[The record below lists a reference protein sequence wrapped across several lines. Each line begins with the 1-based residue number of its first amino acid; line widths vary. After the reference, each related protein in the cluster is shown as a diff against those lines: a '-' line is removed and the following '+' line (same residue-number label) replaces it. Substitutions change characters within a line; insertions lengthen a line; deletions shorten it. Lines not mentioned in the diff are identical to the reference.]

1 MKRMRKFLF
10 LVMLVATLTAST
22 SPITPHTFNL
32 HSVSHDDWKTH
43 TDKGFQIQYPSE
55 WELSLA
61 KQMGSSFI
69 LFSPLVNK
77 EDLFRENVNLIIQDI
92 KGMNIG
98 LEKYAQISESQIKSM
113 MTNSQILESKLMEKN
128 GRRFY
133 HLVYTADMGVYH
145 LKFLQN
151 YFIQN
156 EKAYVLTFTADQK
169 TYDEYVKVGGEI
181 LNSFFL
187 LNK

>member
-1 MKRMRKFLF
+1 MRKFLF
-10 LVMLVATLTAST
+10 LVLLVTTLTAST
-22 SPITPHTFNL
+22 SSITPHSFSL
-32 HSVSHDDWKTH
+32 LSVSHEDWKTH
-43 TDKGFQIQYPSE
+43 TDNGFQIQYPSE

-69 LFSPLVNK
+69 LFSPLENK
-77 EDLFRENVNLIIQDI
+77 GDLFRENVNLIIQDI
-92 KGMNIG
+92 KGMNID
-98 LEKYAQISESQIKSM
+98 LDKYAQVSESQIKSM
-113 MTNSQILESKLMEKN
+113 MTNAQILESKVIEKN

-145 LKFLQN
+145 LKFMQN

-169 TYDEYVKVGGEI
+169 TYDRYIKVGEEI
-181 LNSFFL
+181 LSTFNL
-187 LNK
+187 VQ

>member
-1 MKRMRKFLF
+1 MVL
-10 LVMLVATLTAST
+10 LVTSLTAST
-22 SPITPHTFNL
+22 SSITPNSL
-32 HSVSHDDWKTH
+32 SLLSVSHEDWKTH
-43 TDKGFQIQYPSE
+43 TDNGFQIQYPSE

-69 LFSPLVNK
+69 LFSPLENK
-77 EDLFRENVNLIIQDI
+77 DDLFRENVNLIIQDI

-113 MTNSQILESKLMEKN
+113 MTNAQILESKVMKKN
-128 GRRFY
+128 GRRVY
-133 HLVYTADMGVYH
+133 HLVYTADMGIYH
-145 LKFLQN
+145 LKFMQN

-169 TYDEYVKVGGEI
+169 NYDRYIKVGSEI
-181 LNSFFL
+181 LNTFEL
-187 LNK
+187 LH